1 MEPDYTSYT
10 LSELFDVKENI
21 DKRRYPERYQRLLT
35 EITLRQ
41 SKNQEITNINQ
52 SEGLSKSDKVFIAKV
67 IVAICS
73 FYFSWS
79 LVRAYRIGVIES
91 RGGHEYF
98 LETNPQGFYF
108 IVCLHAFFLLFSIF
122 FILKDIQKNPKK
134 SAGKSNGK

>member
-41 SKNQEITNINQ
+41 SNNQEIANVNQ
-52 SEGLSKSDKVFIAKV
+52 SKGLSKSDKVFIAKV

-79 LVRAYRIGVIES
+79 LVRAYRIGMIES

-98 LETNPQGFYF
+98 IETNPQGFYF
-108 IVCLHAFFLLFSIF
+108 IVCLHAFALLFSIL